1 MNEKDIRDR
10 IGQFLK
16 KTARTVVVP
25 ASVGIGLSS
34 GACDGNGIK
43 QAGDAGLDS
52 GTKQVDA
59 AQVDAA
65 RTGPDQPDAAIK
77 YDIPLMMVPY
87 VVAMSPDTAAPDF
100 PNVTPPYLAPPPRDA
115 ATDPAGEPARADAD
129 SDART
134 DARPDLA
141 AVEVSRPETY
151 RDTVR
156 AEIPFPP
163 PPYLAPTPSL
173 NELTDDDSPK
183 SPSKK

>member
-34 GACDGNGIK
+34 GACNGDGLK
-43 QAGDAGLDS
+43 QGGDAGLNS
-52 GTKQVDA
+52 GTSKA
-59 AQVDAA
+59 DAA

-77 YDIPLMMVPY
+77 YDVPIMMVPY
-87 VVAMSPDTAAPDF
+87 LVAMPPDAAAEDIP
-100 PNVTPPYLAPPPRDA
+100 APPPPYGIAMPPPNDA
-115 ATDPAGEPARADAD
+115 GWIAVWKLDAPRVDTD

-151 RDTVR
+151 MDAVR

-163 PPYLAPTPSL
+163 PPYLAPPPPPPVPTG
-173 NELTDDDSPK
+173 DA
-183 SPSKK
+183 SPSSSDKK